1 MRQLIR
7 LLEQHNH
14 AYYVMDAPTIS
25 DAEYDHLFHALKALE
40 QQHPQLIQPDSPIS
54 KVGGEALGQ
63 FANIAHAVPMLSLGN
78 SFEFADLQAFDQRIR
93 ERLPNQSIEYELELK
108 LDGLAVSLIYQHGQ
122 LIQAVTRGDGETG
135 EDITHNALTIRNLP
149 KVLAG
154 QANTE
159 SIPELLEV
167 RGEVLMPKK
176 GFEKLNREAVAKG
189 EKTFANPRN
198 AAAGSL
204 RQLDPK
210 IAASRPLAFYAYGVA
225 RCEPVNTNTTQY
237 EQLQW
242 LTGFGFAIAERQFV
256 VDSIEAAQE
265 KYQQILTERPQL
277 SVEIDGMVVKV
288 NSIRQQQQLGFL
300 SREPRWATAYKFP
313 AESAITTVEQI
324 DWQVGR
330 TGTLTPVA
338 RLKPVLV
345 GGVTVSNVTLHNI
358 GEIYRLDVR
367 VGDTVSVHRA
377 GDVIPKV
384 EKVWPE
390 FRPAYRTQKAIYQNY
405 FDVQKEIKKLPQAK
419 VLVHKRFRASR
430 LFGQLRGVYFFCA
443 NNDIEAI
450 ASEVSKALECNGLE
464 SQVLKNLFHRYVSGA
479 LPSSYY
485 LWFTQ
490 QGFFLHTNFPK
501 YTVLKKIKTDNV
513 REVTVSMLHANFG
526 KVFLPKRCP
535 VCQSPVVMP
544 EGEALARCSGGLYC
558 PAQRVEAIRHFVSRK
573 AMDVDGLGDRWVE
586 GLQQIGLL
594 NNVADLYQLQQH
606 REQLLG
612 LEKMGE
618 KSVQNLLDAIET
630 SKKTTLPR
638 LVYALGIRGVGETTA
653 RMLAD
658 QFQSLDALMAA
669 DVEALQKTPDVGLV
683 TAEWIFD
690 FFRAPH
696 NREVIDGLLAAGITY
711 PAPAPRTRQQLTGES
726 WCVTGTLAQFS
737 RDQATQMLQ
746 SLGARVSGSVSSKTK
761 CVLAGE
767 KAGSKLAKAEQLGVQ
782 VMNEAQFVEF
792 LAEHGVDVGLFA

>member
-1 MRQLIR
+1 MTEQADLFAAEPLSTVAAPKKTDQAAPSDIATTAHMRQLIR

-25 DAEYDHLFHALKALE
+25 DAEYDHLFHSLKALE
-40 QQHPQLIQPDSPIS
+40 QQHPHLMQPDSPTS

-93 ERLPNQSIEYELELK
+93 ERLPNQNIEYELELK
-108 LDGLAVSLIYQHGQ
+108 LDGLAVSLIYQHGK

-154 QANTE
+154 QADAET
-159 SIPELLEV
+159 IPELLEV

-176 GFEKLNREAVAKG
+176 GFEKFNREAAAKG

-225 RCEPVNTNTTQY
+225 RCEPSNSNTTQS

-256 VDSIEAAQE
+256 VDSIEAVQD
-265 KYQQILTERPQL
+265 KYQQILAERPNL

-384 EKVWPE
+384 EKVWHE
-390 FRPAYRTQKAIYQNY
+390 FRPEAMQANDQHVR
-405 FDVQKEIKKLPQAK
+405 LPT
-419 VLVHKRFRASR
+419 
-430 LFGQLRGVYFFCA
+430 
-443 NNDIEAI
+443 E
-450 ASEVSKALECNGLE
+450 
-464 SQVLKNLFHRYVSGA
+464 
-479 LPSSYY
+479 
-485 LWFTQ
+485 
-490 QGFFLHTNFPK
+490 
-501 YTVLKKIKTDNV
+501 
-513 REVTVSMLHANFG
+513 
-526 KVFLPKRCP
+526 CP
-535 VCQSPVVMP
+535 VCQSPVLMP

-618 KSVQNLLDAIET
+618 KSVQNLLDAIES

-638 LVYALGIRGVGETTA
+638 LIYALGIRGVGENTS

-658 QFQSLDALMAA
+658 QFQTLEALMTA
-669 DVEALQKTPDVGLV
+669 DVESLQKTPEVGNI
-683 TAEWIFD
+683 TAEWIYD

-696 NREVIDGLLAAGITY
+696 NREVIDGLLAAGIRY
-711 PAPAPRTRQQLTGES
+711 PAPAPRTRQPLTGES

-746 SLGARVSGSVSSKTK
+746 SLGARVSGTVSSKTK

-767 KAGSKLAKAEQLGVQ
+767 KAGSKLAKAEQLNVP
-782 VMNEAQFVEF
+782 VMNEAAFVEF
-792 LAEHGVDVGLFA
+792 LAAHGVDTGLFE